1 LKKDKKQ
8 GEGVKYVNTKEY
20 PGSIHKITSS

>member
-1 LKKDKKQ
+1 LKKEKKQ
-8 GEGVKYVNTKEY
+8 GEGVKYFNTKEH